1 MFLPRSWSQSSSLTW
16 PGSPL
21 WCHDEVWERLHVL
34 YCPTSRLLTCETYW
48 YDGECQH
55 SHVIAG
61 TLFSIIWHIVAW
73 ARHNNGPDQDINWI
87 FAPDISDLPAIIKIS
102 NWVTSLAH
110 SLTTSW
116 SQTPAGH
123 RRGEIE
129 TLWIRTEQDNCTFEL
144 FCTDKTHLHILL
156 PCHKTKNMKHK

>member
-1 MFLPRSWSQSSSLTW
+1 MFLLRAGPVFAAPLA
-16 PGSPL
+16 SPL
-21 WCHDEVWERLHVL
+21 WCHDEVWDWLHVL
-34 YCPTSRLLTCETYW
+34 YCPTRPVDMRDILIWRQVSARPRESWNIVQHHLTYCSL
-48 YDGECQH
+48 G
-55 SHVIAG
+55 
-61 TLFSIIWHIVAW
+61 
-73 ARHNNGPDQDINWI
+73 RHNNGPDQDINWI
-87 FAPDISDLPAIIKIS
+87 FAPDISDLPAVIKIS

-123 RRGEIE
+123 RGGEIE

-144 FCTDKTHLHILL
+144 FCSDKTHLHILL